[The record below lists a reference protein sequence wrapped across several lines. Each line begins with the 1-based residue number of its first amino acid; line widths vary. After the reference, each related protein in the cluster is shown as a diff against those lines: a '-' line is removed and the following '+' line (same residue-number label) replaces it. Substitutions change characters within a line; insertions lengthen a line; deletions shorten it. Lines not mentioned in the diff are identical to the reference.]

1 MLKKKDY
8 EIRHFFA
15 GLALNFV
22 LTEGSY
28 DTIYNT
34 FNCWTSCSSYYISAA
49 KIHFQFS
56 GTKKRVKLAAGESL
70 NNK

>member
-1 MLKKKDY
+1 MKSAT
-8 EIRHFFA
+8 FFA